1 MDKQSFDTYLAENAD
16 KIELIRVA
24 AHKVHSDVNQHY
36 DRTLPY
42 GFHLDRVVEYVKKY
56 AAPIVESTEE
66 IAPLIFGAYF
76 HDSIEDARLT
86 YNNVRH
92 LAAHLLGEDKATM
105 ATEIVYALTNEK
117 GRTRSERAN
126 DKYYQGIRTTPYAP
140 LCKFADRLANI
151 SYSIGASSSHN
162 SAMHHVYAMENPH
175 FISMIT
181 RGGAES
187 SDGRLTVPEEMVNEL
202 QTILGNR

>member
-1 MDKQSFDTYLAENAD
+1 MDKQSFDTYLAENSD

-36 DRTLPY
+36 DHTLPY

-66 IAPLIFGAYF
+66 IMPLIFGAYF

-86 YNNVRH
+86 YNNVHH
-92 LAAHLLGEDKATM
+92 LATHLIGPEKATL

-126 DKYYQGIRTTPYAP
+126 DKYYRGIRSTPYAP

-151 SYSIGASSSHN
+151 SYSTGSVASHN
-162 SAMHHVYAMENPH
+162 SAMHHVYALENPH
-175 FISMIT
+175 FISMIIKGHDKT
-181 RGGAES
+181 
-187 SDGRLTVPEEMVNEL
+187 DIRLTVPDEMVKEL
-202 QTILGNR
+202 HDMF

>member
-1 MDKQSFDTYLAENAD
+1 MDKQSFDKYLAENAD

-36 DRTLPY
+36 DHTLPY
-42 GFHLDRVVEYVKKY
+42 GFHLDRVVEFVKKY
-56 AAPIVESTEE
+56 GAPVVESPED
-66 IAPLIFGAYF
+66 IVPLIFGAYF

-86 YNNVRH
+86 YNNVHH

-126 DKYYQGIRTTPYAP
+126 DRYYQGIRSTPYAP

-151 SYSIGASSSHN
+151 SYSTGATSSHN

-175 FISMIT
+175 FISMVT
-181 RGGAES
+181 RGSADS
-187 SDGRLTVPEEMVNEL
+187 SDTRLTVPEEMVKEL
-202 QTILGNR
+202 QSILSTR